1 MTPRLGA
8 MRQLIA
14 GDQVHSHE
22 YLSAEAKF
30 VKTDTL
36 RNS

>member
-8 MRQLIA
+8 MRQLFA
-14 GDQVHSHE
+14 GDQVGSHK
-22 YLSAEAKF
+22 YHSAEAKF

-36 RNS
+36 QNA

>member
-8 MRQLIA
+8 TRQLLAA
-14 GDQVHSHE
+14 GDQVCSHK
-22 YLSAEAKF
+22 YLSAEAEF

-36 RNS
+36 

>member
-8 MRQLIA
+8 MRQLFA
-14 GDQVHSHE
+14 GDQVRSHK

-30 VKTDTL
+30 VKTDTI